1 MNTMCE
7 TINSNREQPFLKEDL
22 EQCTVLELEK
32 LYHKKLEIVDKDKQ
46 LIEKSNSLCITSYTF
61 VFVFAL
67 LSVMNVC
74 LANHYMHYYM
84 HYYTALTLSMIM
96 NIVFMAYS
104 AFFLKEFVLFNAL
117 YFDFLDKDTKDL
129 ELIKQLL
136 EEKRK

>member
-7 TINSNREQPFLKEDL
+7 TINSNGEQPFLKEDL

-46 LIEKSNSLCITSYTF
+46 LIEKSNGLCMVSYTF

-74 LANHYMHYYM
+74 LANHYM

-129 ELIKQLL
+129 ELIKQII
-136 EEKRK
+136 EEKQIK